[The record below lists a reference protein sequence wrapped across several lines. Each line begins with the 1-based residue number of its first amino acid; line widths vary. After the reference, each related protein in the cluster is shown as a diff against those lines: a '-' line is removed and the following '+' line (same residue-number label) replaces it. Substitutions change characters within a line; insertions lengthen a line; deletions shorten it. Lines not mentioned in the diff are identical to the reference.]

1 MASATQTY
9 TPDKDSLLKAASL
22 VNIVDNIDQIDRR
35 DRQSQMQEVGLYIQA
50 AGLELDKQRADLAV
64 QQQQMAVSKD
74 LSRTNAAKSLAD
86 FSSVFDPTDLDHK
99 AKANWYR
106 SWAIGEGMEAQEVQ
120 MAFKD
125 VDLKTTATS
134 ALLES
139 YRTFGVTDW
148 EKTPDGKR
156 IDVQATEFKARQNA
170 EEMEISKKTWGTRDK
185 ELHRVISSARDDA
198 GKPLYNLSDS
208 VALVNAN
215 REILNDYLDVSG
227 KGLWSAPANFAEQF
241 AMPANSKDKGI
252 AQQNDSLG
260 YGKPAIYNRDALE
273 LNQGFIKARSISRRM
288 DAGEVPTFKTD
299 EAGNTLYDTNGT
311 AIVTGWTRSKEDSAA
326 IKAGEDAVKARAD
339 AVIANQEAINKKTL
353 GSIGARADAAAK
365 LTNASFNAPDPGTKA
380 GIDADIAALYN
391 KNGGAPANPKRAE
404 KTKADGF

>member
-74 LSRTNAAKSLAD
+74 LSKTNAAKSLAD
-86 FSSVFDPTDLDHK
+86 FSSAFDPTDLDHK

-273 LNQGFIKARSISRRM
+273 LNQGFIKARSIARRM

-299 EAGNTLYDTNGT
+299 EAGNTMYDTNGT
-311 AIVTGWTRSKEDSAA
+311 ALVTGWTRSKEDSAV

-339 AVIANQEAINKKTL
+339 AVIANQEAINKTAL

-365 LTNASFNAPDPGTKA
+365 LTNASFNASDPGTKA
-380 GIDADIAALYN
+380 GIDADMAALYN
-391 KNGGAPANPKRAE
+391 NGGAPANPKRAE